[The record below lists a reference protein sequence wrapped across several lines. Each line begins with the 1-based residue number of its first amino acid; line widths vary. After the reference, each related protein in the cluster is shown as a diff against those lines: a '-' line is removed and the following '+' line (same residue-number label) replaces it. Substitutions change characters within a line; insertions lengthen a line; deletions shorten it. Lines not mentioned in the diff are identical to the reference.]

1 MDVVGLGALNVD
13 ELLYVPRMPERDDSV
28 PVERRVRRGGGSAAN
43 TICWLAHLG
52 REVGF
57 VGKVGSDDAG
67 DLLLRELEEYGVD
80 TSGVVRGDGRSG
92 TAFCLV
98 SGDDRRILVDPGV
111 NDELRPEEVDLDY
124 IREARVL
131 HTSSFIGLRSET
143 SLETLRRTMRAVT
156 DELMVTFS
164 PATMVLRGWSY
175 LEPYFE
181 AADVVFLN
189 ETEATH
195 LTGDVEETLD
205 RMAELVE
212 VTVVT
217 RGPDP
222 AIVQEGT
229 EISEV
234 PPEPVPEEDI
244 VDPTGAGDAFAAGFI
259 EGLLRGEP
267 VDRCCER
274 GHAVAARCLR
284 VEGCRPPVGGHSG
297 H

>member
-1 MDVVGLGALNVD
+1 MDAVGLGALNLD
-13 ELLYVPRMPERDDSV
+13 ELLYIPRMPERDDSV
-28 PVERRVRRGGGSAAN
+28 PIERRVQRGGGSAAN
-43 TICWLAHLG
+43 TICWLAYLG
-52 REVGF
+52 RKVGF
-57 VGKVGSDDAG
+57 VGKVGSDNAG
-67 DLLLRELEEYGVD
+67 DLLLREFEKHGVD
-80 TSGVVRGDGRSG
+80 TSRVVRGDGYSG

-111 NDELRPEEVDLDY
+111 NDDLRPEEVDIDY
-124 IREARVL
+124 IREARIL

-143 SLETLRRTMRAVT
+143 SLETLKRTMKAVS

-189 ETEATH
+189 ETEAVH
-195 LTGDVEETLD
+195 LTGDVEETLN
-205 RMAELVE
+205 RLAELVE
-212 VTVVT
+212 ITIIT

-229 EISEV
+229 ETSEV
-234 PPEPVPEEDI
+234 APEPVPEEDI

-259 EGLLRGEP
+259 EGILRGESA
-267 VDRCCER
+267 DRCCER
-274 GHAVAARCLR
+274 GHAVAAECLR
-284 VEGCRPPVGGHSG
+284 IEGCRPPSEGRPE
-297 H
+297 